1 MAASANSGVQRGNVV
16 TGARAFVTL
25 DGKIA
30 GYIPNISYSVQKN
43 YAPAEGLDDIEV
55 LEHVPVSY
63 SVNGNISRIETV
75 ESTLE
80 ELGLEKDN
88 ENIFDGRTVTLVVM
102 DRVKAKKIDTLE
114 GVTFTGMSKQIQKGV
129 ITTSSCPF
137 VAIRRRNPAGKVV

>member
-1 MAASANSGVQRGNVV
+1 MASANSGVQRGNVV
-16 TGARAFVTL
+16 TGARAFVTV

-30 GYIPNISYSVQKN
+30 GYIPNISYTVNKN

-55 LEHVPVSY
+55 LEHVPTGYTVS
-63 SVNGNISRIETV
+63 GNISRIETV

-80 ELGLEKDN
+80 ELGLERDN
-88 ENIFDGRTVTLVVM
+88 DNIFDGRTTTLVVM

-114 GVTFTGMSKQIQKGV
+114 GVTFTGMSKQIQKGM

-137 VAIRRRNPAGKVV
+137 VAIRRRNPAGKVT

>member
-1 MAASANSGVQRGNVV
+1 MASANSGVQRGNVV
-16 TGARAFVTL
+16 TGARAFVTI
-25 DGKIA
+25 DGRIA
-30 GYIPNISYSVQKN
+30 GYIPNISYNVNKQ

-63 SVNGNISRIETV
+63 TVSGTISRIETV

-80 ELGLEKDN
+80 QLGLEKDN

-114 GVTFTGMSKQIQKGV
+114 GVSFTGMSKQLQKGM

-137 VAIRRRNPAGKVV
+137 VAIRRRNPDGKVT

>member
-1 MAASANSGVQRGNVV
+1 MASANSGVQRGNVV
-16 TGARAFVTL
+16 TGARAFVTI
-25 DGKIA
+25 DGRIA
-30 GYIPNISYSVQKN
+30 GYIPNISYNINKQ

-63 SVNGNISRIETV
+63 TVSGTISRIETV

-80 ELGLEKDN
+80 QLGLEKDN
-88 ENIFDGRTVTLVVM
+88 ESIFDGRTVTLVVM

-114 GVTFTGMSKQIQKGV
+114 GVSFTGMSKQLQKGM

-137 VAIRRRNPAGKVV
+137 VAIRRRNPDGKVT